1 MPTKHCREKIT
12 LTEAE
17 RARLASEA
25 EDADLSLS
33 NLLRTKLGL
42 EPLTRYSAPKGNK
55 FALNNPGRSK
65 QNK

>member
-1 MPTKHCREKIT
+1 MPTKHRQEKIT

-25 EDADLSLS
+25 ERADLSFS
-33 NLLRTKLGL
+33 NLLRVKLGL
-42 EPLTRYSAPKGNK
+42 EPLTRYAAPKGNT

-65 QNK
+65 QSK